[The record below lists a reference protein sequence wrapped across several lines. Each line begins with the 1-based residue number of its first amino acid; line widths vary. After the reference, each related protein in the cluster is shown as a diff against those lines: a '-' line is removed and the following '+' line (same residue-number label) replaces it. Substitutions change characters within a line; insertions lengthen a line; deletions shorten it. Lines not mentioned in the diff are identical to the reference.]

1 MSRRRKQPVGKA
13 RVGRGVKPSPT
24 VGGRH
29 RSPEERLNR
38 ILRLGGGGLAAGAIV
53 IALMAPR
60 FNPLG
65 LMINLAAIA
74 LGLLMGKGLGRLI
87 YRRGLPAADK

>member
-1 MSRRRKQPVGKA
+1 M
-13 RVGRGVKPSPT
+13 
-24 VGGRH
+24 
-29 RSPEERLNR
+29 NR
-38 ILRLGGGGLAAGAIV
+38 ILLLGGGGLVAGAIV

-60 FNPLG
+60 FNALG

-87 YRRGLPAADK
+87 YRRAGNPATLSNDK

>member
-1 MSRRRKQPVGKA
+1 MPAWTQP
-13 RVGRGVKPSPT
+13 RVAPPT
-24 VGGRH
+24 LL
-29 RSPEERLNR
+29 PA
-38 ILRLGGGGLAAGAIV
+38 AAGAIV